1 VKHPEVISKAPGMS
15 ESSTYDVIIVG
26 AGPAGALLAYLLAIK
41 DIRVLLIEKKNLPR
55 YKPCAGGLTPRVM
68 ALIPFDVSEV
78 IEDECFLVKA
88 FVHGKPVFVI
98 RREYPVIRMVMRSRL
113 DHFMVMKAAHAGAT
127 VREGL
132 IFKSLSGSVGE
143 INVETSGG
151 TFKSRLIV
159 GADGVNSRVARAL
172 GVRVRRH
179 IMNALAGEIHY
190 PEPTYLRDFR
200 NTAHFD
206 FGLVPQGY
214 AWVFPKNGH
223 LSVGVLSVMKK
234 LKNMKPYF
242 EAYLK
247 AKNLY
252 DSAEVRSLK
261 AHSIPY
267 GPDRGNV
274 LATEKG
280 LLVGDTTGFAD
291 PITGEGIFYAL
302 REVHV
307 ASKFILDGLRYGY
320 DRLRGYTPT
329 LWREIGNDLV
339 YAKRFATVLYKW
351 PRFSSRIISAHG
363 QKLGNLHIGV
373 FHGETSYESLYQ
385 EVFSLAVLRAVG
397 SLFLS
402 YFSINRRFQ

>member
-1 VKHPEVISKAPGMS
+1 MS
-15 ESSTYDVIIVG
+15 ESSPYDVIVVG
-26 AGPAGALLAYLLAIK
+26 AGPAGAMLAYLLATK
-41 DIRVLLIEKKNLPR
+41 DIRVLLMEKKNLPR
-55 YKPCAGGLTPRVM
+55 YKPCAGGLTPRAM
-68 ALIPFDVSEV
+68 ALIPFDISEV

-88 FVHGKPVFVI
+88 FVHGKPVFGV
-98 RREYPVIRMVMRSRL
+98 RRDFPVITMVMRSRL
-113 DHFMVMKAAHAGAT
+113 DHFMVMKAADAGAT

-132 IFKSLSGSVGE
+132 IFRSLSGPVGE

-151 TFKSRLIV
+151 TFKCRLVV

-179 IMNALAGEIHY
+179 IMNALEGEIHY
-190 PEPTYLRDFR
+190 PDPTFLRDFR

-223 LSVGVLSVMKK
+223 LSVGVLSMMKK

-247 AKNLY
+247 AKNM
-252 DSAEVRSLK
+252 DESAEVRSLK

-267 GPDRGNV
+267 GPDRSNV
-274 LATEKG
+274 LTTEKG

-302 REVHV
+302 WEARV
-307 ASKFILDGLRYGY
+307 ASKLIVDGLRYGY

-329 LWREIGNDLV
+329 LWREIGHDLV
-339 YAKRFATVLYKW
+339 YARRFAKVLYKW
-351 PRFSSRIISAHG
+351 PRFSSRVISAHG
-363 QKLGNLHIGV
+363 RRLGDLHIAV
-373 FHGETSYESLYQ
+373 IHGERSYESLYQ
-385 EVFSLAVLRAVG
+385 EIFSLAVLRAVG
-397 SLFLS
+397 SLLF
-402 YFSINRRFQ
+402 RR

>member
-1 VKHPEVISKAPGMS
+1 VKHSQVTSKAPGMR

-41 DIRVLLIEKKNLPR
+41 DVSVLLIEKKNLPR
-55 YKPCAGGLTPRVM
+55 YKPCAGGLTPRAM
-68 ALIPFDVSEV
+68 ALIPFDISEV
-78 IEDECFLVKA
+78 IEEECFLVKA
-88 FVHGKPVFVI
+88 FVHGKPVFVV
-98 RREYPVIRMVMRSRL
+98 RRDYPVISMVMRSRL
-113 DHFMVMKAAHAGAT
+113 DHFLVKKAAHAGAT

-132 IFKSLSGSVGE
+132 IFKSLSGPVGE
-143 INVETSGG
+143 INVETSGA
-151 TFKSRLIV
+151 TFRCRLIV
-159 GADGVNSRVARAL
+159 GADGVSSRVAGAL

-179 IMNALAGEIHY
+179 RMNALEGEIYY
-190 PEPTYLRDFR
+190 PDPAFLKNFQ

-223 LSVGVLSVMKK
+223 LSVGLLTAMKK

-247 AKNLY
+247 AKNLG

-267 GPDRGNV
+267 GPDRSNV

-302 REVHV
+302 REAHV
-307 ASKFILDGLRYGY
+307 ASKSILDGLRRGY
-320 DRLRGYTPT
+320 DRLGGYTQS
-329 LWREIGNDLV
+329 LWGGIGNDLV
-339 YAKRFATVLYKW
+339 YAKRFAHVLYKW
-351 PRFSSRIISAHG
+351 PWVSSRIISAHG
-363 QKLGNLHIGV
+363 ARLGDLHVSVI
-373 FHGETSYESLYQ
+373 HGERSYESLYRQ
-385 EVFSLAVLRAVG
+385 IFSLAVLRAIGKLLVSG
-397 SLFLS
+397 
-402 YFSINRRFQ
+402 R